1 MVRDQEVPKVNDFR
15 CRKML
20 AARQAAI
27 NEGAD
32 QSLIA
37 VDPTARAYGH
47 P

>member
-1 MVRDQEVPKVNDFR
+1 MVHDQEVPKVNDFR

-20 AARQAAI
+20 AARHAPI
-27 NEGAD
+27 NEWAD

-37 VDPTARAYGH
+37 VDHTARASGH